1 MLAYTW
7 QINLI
12 NVNNKHTSIDLFL
25 RNYVYIYININIFF
39 LRSQIYN
46 SLYSF
51 YLGLAINRIL
61 FYLFYL
67 HFIWYLLIF
76 KHDFFYKKKNKATF
90 QSKKKKQEK
99 YIQILYIPFFF
110 FSILSITWPM
120 AIFGDLYAEKRKK
133 PILILTSYTWIIR
146 RIFW

>member
-90 QSKKKKQEK
+90 QSKKKNKRNIYKYCIFPSSFFLYYLSRDRWLFLETYMRRKEK
-99 YIQILYIPFFF
+99 
-110 FSILSITWPM
+110 SLS
-120 AIFGDLYAEKRKK
+120 
-133 PILILTSYTWIIR
+133 
-146 RIFW
+146 